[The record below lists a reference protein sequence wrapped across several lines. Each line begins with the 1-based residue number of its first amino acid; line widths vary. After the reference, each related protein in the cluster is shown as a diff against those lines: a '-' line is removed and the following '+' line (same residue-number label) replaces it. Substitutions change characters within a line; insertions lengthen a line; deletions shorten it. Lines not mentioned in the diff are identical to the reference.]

1 MNTTATTGVD
11 DMNEISYTP
20 QSRFVASTECR
31 SADGQTF
38 TVFQMEDG
46 RFGNSIVGFG
56 FVSPWMVADEVQRVF
71 SQPAR
76 SEWSG
81 IAAGM
86 KAGAL

>member
-1 MNTTATTGVD
+1 
-11 DMNEISYTP
+11 MNEISYTP

-56 FVSPWMVADEVQRVF
+56 FVSPWMVVDEVQRVF

>member
-1 MNTTATTGVD
+1 
-11 DMNEISYTP
+11 
-20 QSRFVASTECR
+20 
-31 SADGQTF
+31 
-38 TVFQMEDG
+38 MEDG

-56 FVSPWMVADEVQRVF
+56 FVSPWMVVDEVQRVF